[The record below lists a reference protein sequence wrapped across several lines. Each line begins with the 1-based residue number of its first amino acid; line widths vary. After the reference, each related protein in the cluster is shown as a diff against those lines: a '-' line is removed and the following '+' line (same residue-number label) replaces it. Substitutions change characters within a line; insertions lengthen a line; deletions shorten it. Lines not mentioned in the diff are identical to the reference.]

1 MSHLIVIISTLIR
14 APVADVATL
23 SKAETYVRSVMLLT
37 FETDFVQDGEIRFE
51 DIGLLKN
58 NFTDL

>member
-1 MSHLIVIISTLIR
+1 MIVIISTLIR

>member
-1 MSHLIVIISTLIR
+1 MIISTLIR